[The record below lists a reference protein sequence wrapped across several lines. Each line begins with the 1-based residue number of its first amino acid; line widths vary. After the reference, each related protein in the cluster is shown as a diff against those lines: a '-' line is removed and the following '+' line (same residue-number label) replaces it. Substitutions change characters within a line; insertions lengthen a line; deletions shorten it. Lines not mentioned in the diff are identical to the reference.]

1 MRIALIG
8 LMLWTTL
15 VATVSSAQADE
26 DRREAVIAGDYFGA
40 GGAFSTRGPVAG
52 DAFVAGGQIALR
64 APVEGDAMLW
74 GGHVT
79 VADKVGGNVYAGG
92 ANVVVD
98 APVAHNARLAG
109 GRVEITRRG
118 AIQGKA
124 TIAASSVSVTGRVG
138 RQLTVFANSVLLDG
152 EVAGNVTVAAQ
163 ELTVG
168 PNARIIGKL
177 SYHGPRAPNVS
188 PQAVISGGV
197 TQKPYEFDMERV
209 QPWARVAA
217 WVGLIA
223 FTGGLFL
230 IGALGI
236 LIAPHASAAA
246 GRALRGRPLASFGL
260 GFALVVCAPIAAV
273 MLMFTLI
280 GIPLGFALLFAWP
293 AIVLLGYLS
302 GVMAIGDALAAAVSR
317 AKGEAGRA
325 WRILGLAAALV
336 ILVLLAGV
344 PFVGWIIVTLLLFA
358 GTGAMFFGLFGS
370 RTA

>member
-1 MRIALIG
+1 MRIVTIG
-8 LMLWTTL
+8 LLLWMTIP
-15 VATVSSAQADE
+15 AMISAARADG
-26 DRREAVIAGDYFGA
+26 DRKEAVIAGDYFGA
-40 GGAFSTRGPVAG
+40 GGAFSTSNSVAG
-52 DAFVAGGQIALR
+52 DAFVAGGQVALR
-64 APVEGDAMLW
+64 APVEGDAVLW

-79 VADKVGGNVYAGG
+79 VADKVGGNLYAGG
-92 ANVVVD
+92 GDVVID

-109 GRVEITRRG
+109 GRVEVTRRG

-124 TIAASSVSVTGRVG
+124 TIAASSVSVTGQVG
-138 RQLTVFANSVLLDG
+138 RQLTVFASSVALDG

-163 ELTVG
+163 DLTVG
-168 PNARIIGKL
+168 PNARIVGKL

-197 TQKPYEFDMERV
+197 AQTPYEFDLQRV
-209 QPWARVAA
+209 QPWARAVA
-217 WVGLIA
+217 WIGLIA

-230 IGALGI
+230 IGALAI
-236 LIAPHASAAA
+236 LIAPQASGAA

-260 GFALVVCAPIAAV
+260 GFALAVCVPIAAV

-293 AIVLLGYLS
+293 ATMLLGYLS
-302 GVMAIGDALAAAVSR
+302 GVMAVGDALAAAVSR

-325 WRILGLAAALV
+325 WRILGLAVALV
-336 ILVLLAGV
+336 ILVLLAAV